1 MAKDEKF
8 ITVAATA
15 QRLSVDTRTV
25 RRWLIAGKLRGVKL
39 GAPRGGP
46 GRIPWRIPESALN
59 EFLGIESKPEK
70 QKAGAD

>member
-1 MAKDEKF
+1 
-8 ITVAATA
+8 
-15 QRLSVDTRTV
+15 V